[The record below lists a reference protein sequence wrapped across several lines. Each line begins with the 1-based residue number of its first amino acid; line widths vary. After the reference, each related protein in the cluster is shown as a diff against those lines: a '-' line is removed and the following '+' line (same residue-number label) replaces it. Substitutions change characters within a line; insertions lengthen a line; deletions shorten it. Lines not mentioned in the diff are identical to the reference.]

1 MLSLVDELLQYR
13 EPDCPLPFDRSQI
26 QGYSEAELLEI
37 SQRCN
42 LSIHG
47 DFRRLLL
54 EMGRCSGGLLWGS
67 YVSIYDDHYSPESF
81 KDAQEIWLEGDWFNP
96 QSTGYRDPVKH
107 QMLVLSTV
115 SENYN
120 CILFTDDNSVWW
132 YDDNKLSLERMRVSF
147 IQYLIYCVKEQ
158 NKPLHDGVLISDRLV
173 RSQTYGRLL

>member
-13 EPDCPLPFDRSQI
+13 EPDCPLPFDRGQI

-37 SQRCN
+37 TKNYN

-54 EMGRCSGGLLWGS
+54 EMGSCSGGLLWGWHF
-67 YVSIYDDHYSPESF
+67 SIYNNHYSPESF

-96 QSTGYRDPVKH
+96 QSAEYRDPVKH
-107 QMLVLSTV
+107 KMLFLSTFC
-115 SENYN
+115 ETYEY
-120 CILFTDDNSVWW
+120 ILFTDDNSVWW
-132 YDDNKLSLERMRVSF
+132 YDDNELSLKRMRVSF
-147 IQYLIYCVKEQ
+147 IQYLINRVKEQ
-158 NKPLHDGVLISDRLV
+158 NKPWRGVPICDRLV

>member
-26 QGYSEAELLEI
+26 QGYGEAELLEI

-54 EMGRCSGGLLWGS
+54 EMGRCSGGLLWGWDL
-67 YVSIYDDHYSPESF
+67 SIYHDFYSSDRHGRMQTAWKEDEYYS
-81 KDAQEIWLEGDWFNP
+81 

-107 QMLVLSTV
+107 QMLLLATV
-115 SENYN
+115 SDTYNYL
-120 CILFTDDNSVWW
+120 LFTDDNSLWW
-132 YDDNKLSLERMRVSF
+132 HDENECSTEHMQLTFME
-147 IQYLIYCVKEQ
+147 YLISCVKDY
-158 NKPLHDGVLISDRLV
+158 NKPWHGVPICDILV

>member
-13 EPDCPLPFDRSQI
+13 EPDCPLPFDRGQI

-67 YVSIYDDHYSPESF
+67 YFSIYDQRYTPESF
-81 KDAQEIWLEGDWFNP
+81 KDMQGIWDEGEPFNP
-96 QSTGYRDPVKH
+96 QSTDYRDPVKH
-107 QMLVLSTV
+107 QMLVLSAV
-115 SENYN
+115 YENYN
-120 CILFTDDNSVWW
+120 YILFTDDNSVWLC
-132 YDDNKLSLERMRVSF
+132 DDNELSLRRMPGLF
-147 IQYLIYCVKEQ
+147 MQHLIYCVEEQ
-158 NKPLHDGVLISDRLV
+158 NKPWRGVPICDRLV

>member
-54 EMGRCSGGLLWGS
+54 EMGRCSGGLLWGWNL
-67 YVSIYDDHYSPESF
+67 SIYDQRYTPESF
-81 KDAQEIWLEGDWFNP
+81 KDMQEWWDEGEPFNP
-96 QSTGYRDPVKH
+96 QSTGYRDPVRH
-107 QMLVLSTV
+107 QMLSLSTV
-115 SENYN
+115 SDNYN
-120 CILFTDDNSVWW
+120 YILFTDDNSIWW
-132 YDDNKLSLERMRVSF
+132 YDENKLSLERMRVSF
-147 IQYLIYCVKEQ
+147 IQYLIYRVKEL
-158 NKPLHDGVLISDRLV
+158 NKPWHGVPICDRLV